1 MIKVFA
7 VANLTRDVETRK
19 LQSGTTMASFSIAV
33 NRPYAKDKTDFFNCV
48 AFSGLAE
55 TCEKY
60 LKKGSKIGLYGTLQ
74 NRSYEKDGA
83 KRYITEII
91 VESIDFTSSPK
102 KETVDVTPK
111 EELMYVQ
118 DDDIPF

>member
-55 TCEKY
+55 VHIGFAMIYSPSGKY
-60 LKKGSKIGLYGTLQ
+60 
-74 NRSYEKDGA
+74 
-83 KRYITEII
+83 I
-91 VESIDFTSSPK
+91 V
-102 KETVDVTPK
+102 
-111 EELMYVQ
+111 L
-118 DDDIPF
+118 